1 MLSRNKTI
9 KLLHSLTNDS
19 YKKCRVALK
28 ANNWDINRVLF
39 PELYALSD
47 TVTTISES
55 FKQVANVVAEAL
67 NNIAEAFNN
76 IAEALNNKITP
87 IANAIDEA
95 FSEAEGLEQDV

>member
-19 YKKCRVALK
+19 YKKCRAALK

-39 PELYALSD
+39 PEFYSLKDCVDAIND
-47 TVTTISES
+47 GIKR
-55 FKQVANVVAEAL
+55 FNNAVAEAV
-67 NNIAEAFNN
+67 NNTF
-76 IAEALNNKITP
+76 TP
-87 IANAIDEA
+87 LINAINET